1 MADKSILKEIS
12 EVHIAMELISFGAR
26 MQVLESETSLS
37 RRRLLRLYK
46 ELKGCSPPK
55 GLLPFSP
62 DWFMTWE
69 QNVHASMFYNIF
81 LFLHKTQSGRTIEHT
96 LKAYKLYLE
105 QCISYTAEKPVL
117 GLTRAWTLIRFIEC
131 GMIEHTKCSS
141 CGGVFVVTATH
152 MSYKQFTCRLC
163 CIPSRA
169 IKKSQYSNDLAIC
182 NGISI

>member
-1 MADKSILKEIS
+1 MAEKSILKEINDA
-12 EVHIAMELISFGAR
+12 HIAMELISFGAR

-46 ELKGCSPPK
+46 EMKGCSPPK

-81 LFLHKTQSGRTIEHT
+81 LFLHKTRPGRNIEHI
-96 LKAYKLYLE
+96 LVAYKLYLE
-105 QCISYTAEKPVL
+105 QCINHATEKPLL
-117 GLTRAWTLIRFIEC
+117 GITRAWTLIRFTEC
-131 GMIEHTKCSS
+131 GMIDHIRCCHCS
-141 CGGVFVVTATH
+141 GIFIVTASH
-152 MSYKQFTCRLC
+152 LCDKQFVCRLC

-169 IKKSQYSNDLAIC
+169 VKKLVW
-182 NGISI
+182 

>member
-1 MADKSILKEIS
+1 MTDKSILKEIT
-12 EVHIAMELISFGAR
+12 EARIAMELISLGAR

-37 RRRLLRLYK
+37 RRRLLKLYK

-62 DWFMTWE
+62 DWFMAWE

-81 LFLHKTQSGRTIEHT
+81 LYLHKTQIGRTIEHT

-105 QCISYTAEKPVL
+105 QCLSSAAEKPVL
-117 GLTRAWTLIRFIEC
+117 GLTRAWTLLRFIEC
-131 GMIEHTKCSS
+131 GMIEHTKCSN

-152 MSYKQFTCRLC
+152 GNYKQFTCRLC

-169 IKKSQYSNDLAIC
+169 IKRSQSSDMVTAYSCINT
-182 NGISI
+182 